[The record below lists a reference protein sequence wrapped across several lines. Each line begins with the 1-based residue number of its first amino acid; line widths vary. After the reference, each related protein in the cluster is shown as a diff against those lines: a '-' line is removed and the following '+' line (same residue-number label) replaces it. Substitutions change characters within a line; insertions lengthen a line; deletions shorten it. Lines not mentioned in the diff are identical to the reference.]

1 MLQHVLSK
9 KINENV
15 SRLQQTKKVDLRHYT
30 GPNRRLSTLLPAA
43 ANAAEDKQLP
53 ARHLM
58 QREFMLTL
66 GANESTCVL
75 HISSQ
80 WRRSRSSVLVFRGRA
95 LGCIY
100 TRKDLDAPMFGE
112 EAYSFAL
119 ADLGNVDTHI
129 SAYEIEESVAL
140 AAAAL
145 FSRHTLAEEPTNL
158 LPIDEYKK
166 FLDIDASGCIFL
178 NNAENQTVC
187 RIYVLDGTIVG
198 IYANAEGWIETDI
211 NLVEEMVEK
220 NPSWTCESFM
230 MKVENIASICDDA
243 FPLSAEGH
251 AIVMFDGKI
260 RKSEKRADL
269 FANCISS
276 VKRHCNLLDKAHFVD
291 EQQNRIEQVT
301 AFANRTAAIKHAH
314 SVHPLV

>member
-9 KINENV
+9 MIKEDV
-15 SRLQQTKKVDLRHYT
+15 SRLQQTKKLDALTYS
-30 GPNRRLSTLLPAA
+30 GPNRRLSTLLPVVGSLAKETRMA
-43 ANAAEDKQLP
+43 

-58 QREFMLTL
+58 QREFMLSL
-66 GANESTCVL
+66 GANETTCVL
-75 HISSQ
+75 HITSQ

-100 TRKDLDAPMFGE
+100 TRKDIEAPVFGE
-112 EAYSFAL
+112 EAYSLAL
-119 ADLGNVDTHI
+119 ADLGNVDTII

-145 FSRHTLAEEPTNL
+145 FSRHTLAEEPSNT

-178 NNAENQTVC
+178 NDADNQTVC
-187 RIYVLDGTIVG
+187 RVYVLDGTIVG
-198 IYANAEGWIETDI
+198 IYANGRGWIDTDI

-220 NPSWTCESFM
+220 NSSLTCESFM
-230 MKVENIASICDDA
+230 MKVSEISSICDDA

-251 AIVMFDGKI
+251 AIVMFDGNV
-260 RKSEKRADL
+260 RKLEKHNDL
-269 FANCISS
+269 FANYISP
-276 VKRHCNLLDKAHFVD
+276 VKRHSNLLDKAHFVD
-291 EQQNRIEQVT
+291 EQQNRIEQMT